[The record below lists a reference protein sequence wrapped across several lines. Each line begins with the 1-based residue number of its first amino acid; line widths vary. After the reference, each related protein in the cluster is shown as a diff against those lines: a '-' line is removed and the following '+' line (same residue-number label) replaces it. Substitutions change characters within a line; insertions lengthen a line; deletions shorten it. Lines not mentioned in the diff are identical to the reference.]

1 MQKLQIISKRIIL
14 IAAFLTT
21 WGIAAS
27 AQQLDTT
34 GIYGERRDSLEAA
47 VLTARNAGNYL
58 SRGKDLRTEI
68 ISSSGLIKMA
78 CCNVAESFENS
89 ASVTVGYSD
98 ATTGA
103 RQIRLLGLAGT
114 YTQMLDENRPIMRG
128 ISAPF
133 GLSYLPG
140 PWLESI
146 QIAKGSPSVIN
157 GTEQITGAIN
167 VEHQKPTDGRPLF
180 LNASIMNDTKADFNI
195 TSTIQVTDQLSTIL
209 MGHVDGNFK
218 TFDHNG
224 DGFADDPS
232 MLQFNLGNRWL
243 WHSPA
248 LQAHWGVRA
257 IRDRRRGG
265 QIAGPWTSEVVNSS
279 LNAFFKL
286 GHALNEDGSAS
297 IAVVGDYSFQKM
309 TSHFGNNLYDA
320 IQHSA
325 FANLI
330 YRNQFNDSHDLTV
343 GVNATLDFIT
353 EDILV
358 AAGQRR
364 VQDLHTRLMQ
374 IAPYAEYTFKVE
386 DTFSM
391 IAALSASVQP
401 GYGVFPVPRLTLK
414 YQPVEALVLRAN
426 GGRGLRHAHPIV
438 DNIGIL
444 STGKTLSGD
453 LTARELEDAWTFGGN
468 ATLYFGE
475 NAYLSLD
482 YFRTQFVRQLLLDRE
497 AADAIS
503 FYTLDGHPS
512 WSDNIQLD
520 FSIEPVEKLT
530 LTLTGRYTN
539 ARAWHPSGEVRE
551 LALTSRYKAVFNAQY
566 ILGPSRWIFDFTAS
580 LNGPA
585 RVYDFMR
592 ELRDEKG
599 ALLYPEG
606 QTPVYPQIYAQI
618 TRRFR
623 GFDIYV
629 GGENLTG
636 FMQSNPVIQAD
647 QPFSSAFDAASVWGP
662 LMGAKI
668 YAGFRVTIWEQ
679 Q

>member
-1 MQKLQIISKRIIL
+1 MKRIL
-14 IAAFLTT
+14 IAVFLTA
-21 WGIAAS
+21 WGIAAA
-27 AQQLDTT
+27 AQQVDTT

-47 VLTARNAGNYL
+47 VYTVRNAGNYL
-58 SRGKDLRTEI
+58 SKGKNLRTEV
-68 ISSSGLIKMA
+68 ISSAGLAKMA

-180 LNASIMNDTKADFNI
+180 INASVMNDTKTDFNI
-195 TSTIQVTDQLSTIL
+195 TSTIQITDRLSTIL

-243 WHSPA
+243 WHGPTV
-248 LQAHWGVRA
+248 QGHWGVRA

-265 QIAGPWTSEVVNSS
+265 QLDGPWTSEVMNSS
-279 LNAFFKL
+279 LNGFFKL
-286 GHALNEDGSAS
+286 GFALREDGSAS
-297 IAVVGDYSFQKM
+297 IAVVGDYTFQKM
-309 TSHFGNNLYDA
+309 DSHFGENLYNA
-320 IQHSA
+320 TQHSA

-330 YRNQFNDSHDLTV
+330 YRNQFNESHDLTA
-343 GVNATLDFIT
+343 GINATLDFIS
-353 EDILV
+353 EDIRTGFP
-358 AAGQRR
+358 GQQRPIHGVR
-364 VQDLHTRLMQ
+364 TQLTQV
-374 IAPYAEYTFKVE
+374 APYAEYTFKVE

-391 IAALSASVQP
+391 IAALSLSVHP
-401 GYGVFPVPRLTLK
+401 GYGTFPVPRLTLK

-426 GGRGLRHAHPIV
+426 GGRGLRHTHPVV

-444 STGKTLSGD
+444 STGKPILGD

-475 NAYLSLD
+475 HAYVSLD
-482 YFRTQFVRQLLLDRE
+482 YFRTQFIRQLLLDRE
-497 AADAIS
+497 SPTSIS

-520 FSIEPVEKLT
+520 FSIEPVDKLT

-539 ARAWHPSGEVRE
+539 ARAWQPSGEIRE

-566 ILGPSRWIFDFTAS
+566 TLGANRWIFDFTAS

-592 ELRDEKG
+592 ELRGKDG
-599 ALLYPEG
+599 ALLYPDG
-606 QTPVYPQIYAQI
+606 RTPVYPQLYAQI

-636 FMQSNPVIQAD
+636 FMQMNPIVGAD
-647 QPFSSAFDAASVWGP
+647 QPFSSNFDAASIWGP

-668 YAGFRVTIWEQ
+668 YAGFRITIWEQ
-679 Q
+679 